1 MKVNSYRL
9 CISSDCWSM
18 KFGSNVAT
26 LKFNEKVVVENDITV
41 TVSIFNKQNR
51 VV

>member
-1 MKVNSYRL
+1 
-9 CISSDCWSM
+9 M